1 MNFINYFL
9 TSLIVFAALISG
21 IIIRHFTKEEMKE
34 GEKYFILLQRLL
46 ALIIVGVFLY
56 FMNTKIYWIIIALFV
71 VSTLIYQFDVKLPV
85 YYVFFGSF
93 LFFSSKEM
101 NFFLIISSLIFL
113 FGFPSGSLI
122 KKEDVKKN
130 LLLSCLFFLSAFGF
144 YVVSL
149 L

>member
-1 MNFINYFL
+1 MNFMNYFL
-9 TSLIVFAALISG
+9 VSLIVFAALVSG
-21 IIIRHFTKEEMKE
+21 MIIRYFTKEEMKE

-56 FMNTKIYWIIIALFV
+56 FIDTKIYWIIIALFV

-85 YYVFFGSF
+85 YYVFFGAF
-93 LFFSSKEM
+93 FFFSSKEA
-101 NFFLIISSLIFL
+101 NFFLIMSSLMFL

-130 LLLSCLFFLSAFGF
+130 LLLSCLFFLSAFAF
-144 YVVSL
+144 YFVSL
-149 L
+149 I